1 MSASM
6 RALNVPPILR
16 GLAAASLLALAGT
29 AMAKEVPIGPHVT
42 RNGLEVAAVYLQ
54 PIEMDPPGMMREAAQ
69 SDIHL
74 ETDIR
79 AAKDNRNGFA
89 EGDWVPALDVRFEA
103 VKLDGDKATDQKV
116 AGMLMPMVANDGPHY
131 GDNVKLF
138 GPGRYRLK
146 VTVAPPGKAS
156 HFGRHVDKETG
167 VGPWFEPFDVTQD
180 FTFAGVGKKG
190 AY

>member
-1 MSASM
+1 M
-6 RALNVPPILR
+6 RASNVVLTLR
-16 GLAAASLLALAGT
+16 GFAAASLLAVTGVAV
-29 AMAKEVPIGPHVT
+29 AKEVPIGPHVT

-89 EGDWVPALDVRFEA
+89 EGDWVPALAVRFEA
-103 VKLDGDKATDQKV
+103 VKLDGDKPTDQKV
-116 AGMLMPMVANDGPHY
+116 SGMLMPMVANDGPHY

-138 GPGRYRLK
+138 GPGRYRLT
-146 VTVAPPGKAS
+146 VTVAPPGKDS